1 MTTASVIMDE
11 SVYMDSPDLPLNDD
25 SVLPPPLSP
34 VSPVSPTPSG
44 HSQTSQA
51 PPSLRPLVV
60 TPTPTGAGLFHSESM
75 GGVSDGGWGGARPGS
90 GFNLRH
96 YEDEIQQLRKD
107 NLSLKLRI
115 YLLEERYGLLGQP
128 HKEDRDNVYKIN
140 IDLRVENE
148 TMKTEVHEKTKLLK
162 EAYDAMENL
171 EMERLR
177 DRSHFE
183 TQLHSLKQ
191 SLFESQFSQLDEG
204 TQSLKSGGRG
214 THNLS
219 SVTEDPTF
227 EDSSPLE
234 ADPTT
239 VGEQSQLL
247 LREAFGDDWGRNLA
261 QEMEHKLQSVE
272 RDLEAKSNAMQSLQN
287 DMETIKA
294 EKKEEIDRL
303 KATVEQLEIQVR
315 SKNEEVVTMEGR
327 LNQLNSDLRD
337 SRAETERMANV
348 ERERRQENEHVKELE
363 EKLGQKEEEIRAL
376 NDQIRVHETDI
387 SSLKETVE
395 KSQICLQGFADAN
408 VIKLKENEKM
418 EKELQKRDKAL
429 AILKEQYELLKTK
442 VRKYRANS
450 SNQSGF
456 SQDSHRE
463 EKSPGALTELQE
475 ALKEAHE
482 RERLLQDEI
491 EQLQTLSPSSQIPEN
506 VWLTREVECL
516 KTELREFK
524 AQALKKAVKKADLAY
539 RKSAET
545 YTHHV
550 QGVIE
555 TMRQRLVELVDF
567 LQRLIAM
574 DGKDG
579 IWNLSVLSGS
589 MRETL
594 QNSIEEGRRLSQ
606 SLSKS
611 LFMDEDLDETQR
623 SSMAVEIP
631 QFIAP
636 HLSELEADLEA
647 DQDQEVKIDSKA
659 YDYHSLIMEL
669 KENVQGR
676 IQAQQELEHV
686 KANLKNH
693 KQDQSDDEDG
703 WSQPDMKESQK
714 RMGLERKTSV
724 FQSSPPR
731 QDSESSDELSLNKYR
746 KSKAKVIG
754 LKARLSSQE
763 ERFKTEFT
771 EIHNQLTKANKIITS
786 LKDEKRTLTSQLT
799 DIKNEL
805 DENIATVME
814 ELSQVSQTNQRLT
827 RKVRDLNG
835 NLEEMRKTD
844 QMLRSQI
851 QDFESE
857 KRNTQ
862 NLQARVQELES
873 RENELKQDSQ
883 GLREEIQNIEGQKAK
898 LSEKLHESDR
908 KLELIV
914 RKYESDLHTLEQQSD
929 TRIHELQTEITHLTK
944 SKHDQEQQMQE
955 LICIKGRL
963 MREITTKTETCS
975 HGQKKVV
982 LSNEVLEESEVALG
996 DKRRTHLSDVSN
1008 QPRRFSSSQCDC
1020 YVRIQELERLL
1031 GRTRELLDEANAEIV
1046 REKERKL
1053 KIERSVRKQVV
1064 KTKKVLQKTKDTP
1077 TPIVE

>member
-1 MTTASVIMDE
+1 MDE
-11 SVYMDSPDLPLNDD
+11 ADYLDSPDLPLNDD

-34 VSPVSPTPSG
+34 SLSPTPSA
-44 HSQTSQA
+44 HSQASEA
-51 PPSLRPLVV
+51 PPVLRPLVV
-60 TPTPTGAGLFHSESM
+60 TPTPAGARQIHSESM
-75 GGVSDGGWGGARPGS
+75 GGTSEGGWNFSRHGMG
-90 GFNLRH
+90 GFNLRN
-96 YEDEIQQLRKD
+96 YEEEIHQLRKD

-115 YLLEERYGLLGQP
+115 YLLEERYGLLGGQN
-128 HKEDRDNVYKIN
+128 HQKEDKENVYKIN

-148 TMKTEVHEKTKLLK
+148 TMKNEVHEKTKLLK

-183 TQLHSLKQ
+183 SQLHSLKQ

-204 TQSLKSGGRG
+204 TQTLKSGGRG
-214 THNLS
+214 APNLS
-219 SVTEDPTF
+219 SVSEDPSF
-227 EDSSPLE
+227 EEETPSE
-234 ADPTT
+234 AVPVT

-247 LREAFGDDWGRNLA
+247 LREAFGEHLGRNLA

-272 RDLEAKSNAMQSLQN
+272 RNLEDKTREVQSLQQ
-287 DMETIKA
+287 DLETVNT
-294 EKKEEIDRL
+294 EKEEEVGRL
-303 KATVEQLEIQVR
+303 HGNIKELESQIR
-315 SKNEEVVTMEGR
+315 SKNEQMNKMNEQMD
-327 LNQLNSDLRD
+327 QLNGDLRD
-337 SRAETERMANV
+337 LQAQTEWLKGV
-348 ERERRQENEHVKELE
+348 ERNRVQQDERVKEMENDLE
-363 EKLGQKEEEIRAL
+363 KKHEEIKGLREK
-376 NDQIRVHETDI
+376 IRTQEDEI
-387 SSLKETVE
+387 SILKETVE

-408 VIKLKENEKM
+408 VTKLKEDEKL

-429 AILKEQYELLKTK
+429 AILKEQYELLKNK

-456 SQDSHRE
+456 SQKSSHRE
-463 EKSPGALTELQE
+463 EKSGALRELQE

-482 RERLLQDEI
+482 REQLLQDEI
-491 EQLQTLSPSSQIPEN
+491 EQLRTLSPSSQIPQD
-506 VWLTREVECL
+506 VWLIREVDCL
-516 KTELREFK
+516 KAELRGFK
-524 AQALKKAVKKADLAY
+524 AQALKETVQKADRAY
-539 RKSAET
+539 RKSAEA
-545 YTHHV
+545 YSHHV

-606 SLSKS
+606 SLSRS
-611 LFMDEDLDETQR
+611 LFIDEDLDETQR
-623 SSMAVEIP
+623 NSMALEMP
-631 QFIAP
+631 QFVAP
-636 HLSELEADLEA
+636 HLSDLEADL
-647 DQDQEVKIDSKA
+647 KIDDDHLDAKVQ
-659 YDYHSLIMEL
+659 DYHALIMEL

-676 IQAQQELEHV
+676 IQAQQELEDL
-686 KANLKNH
+686 KARLKN
-693 KQDQSDDEDG
+693 QSDEDEDR
-703 WSQPDMKESQK
+703 WSQPDVKESQK
-714 RMGLERKTSV
+714 RMGIEKKTSI
-724 FQSSPPR
+724 FRSSPPR

-763 ERFKTEFT
+763 ERFKSEFT
-771 EIHNQLTKANKIITS
+771 EIHNQLTKANDVITS

-799 DIKNEL
+799 EIKNEL

-844 QMLRSQI
+844 CLLRGQISELESQKV
-851 QDFESE
+851 DTE
-857 KRNTQ
+857 
-862 NLQARVQELES
+862 NLRARIQELEGQ
-873 RENELKQDSQ
+873 ETQLKKDSQ
-883 GLREEIQNIEGQKAK
+883 DLREEIQNIEGQKAK
-898 LSEKLHESDR
+898 LSDKLRESDR

-914 RKYESDLHTLEQQSD
+914 HKYESDLHTLEQQSND
-929 TRIHELQTEITHLTK
+929 KIENLQAEITNLAK

-975 HGQKKVV
+975 HGQKKVTV
-982 LSNEVLEESEVALG
+982 SNELLEETEVALG
-996 DKRRTHLSDVSN
+996 DKRRSHLSDVSN
-1008 QPRRFSSSQCDC
+1008 QQSLRRFSNSQCDC

-1031 GRTRELLDEANAEIV
+1031 VRTKELLDEANAEIM

-1053 KIERSVRKQVV
+1053 KMERSVRKQVV